1 MICTPLRGYAFNSS
15 AENLAGDA
23 HEPRHHRRTDPRKNW
38 LAAASTAASRS
49 IWGQAGAILLDGT
62 TVSTGGG
69 DADCTIKI
77 SPEDFEALLSGDLS
91 PTSAFM
97 TGRMTVTGDMSAA
110 MALSQMI

>member
-1 MICTPLRGYAFNSS
+1 MNLDTIAGQIR
-15 AENLAGDA
+15 EKLAGSGFD
-23 HEPRHHRRTDPRKNW
+23 
-38 LAAASTAASRS
+38 RS
-49 IWGQAGAILLDGT
+49 VKIDLGQAGAILLDGT